1 MLALTVAIL
10 GATATAVATAA
21 DPMFPK
27 YPKHKIPPMQP
38 DKPDKPIMPTLD
50 PVWTKQLQTQWTPQ
64 VNLANPIVDRSAE
77 IAALRRQTLEE
88 KAAMMNAVPGALTV
102 PVSLTVRAPYIDNNT
117 HMEVASRNGVLE
129 VLPFLDQV
137 QMRVVA
143 EPIDARPTI
152 YINFRADPTR
162 RYHVECSVAGFDQP
176 QNISASD
183 GSTTYSVNTSSRA
196 TLVYIVEPR
205 QPGNS
210 QVKIGIY
217 GEKFWVFRGC
227 DITSAPA

>member
-38 DKPDKPIMPTLD
+38 AKPTLD
-50 PVWTKQLQTQWTPQ
+50 PVWARQLQTQWTQQ

-77 IAALRRQTLEE
+77 IAALRRQTQEE
-88 KAAMMNAVPGALTV
+88 KAAMMNTVPGALTA
-102 PVSLTVRAPYIDNNT
+102 PVSLSVRAPYIDSNT

-129 VLPFLDQV
+129 VLPLLDQV

-183 GSTTYSVNTSSRA
+183 GNTTYSVNTSSRA

-210 QVKIGIY
+210 SVKIAIY

-227 DITSAPA
+227 DITSASA